1 MSAADDEK
9 HREGEFY
16 YPTENITLPS
26 IVSDRNDVYL
36 EASFACAREGWE
48 NSEGGYGRS
57 V

>member
-1 MSAADDEK
+1 MK
-9 HREGEFY
+9 NTEGEFY

-48 NSEGGYGRS
+48 NSEGGYGLYGPLFR
-57 V
+57 